1 MLFRVVLPQT
11 AHVVSSSI
19 GSPKL
24 GLTYKTLIVRND
36 YEAASVIVKWLSSSD
51 LLTKN

>member
-11 AHVVSSSI
+11 AHVVSSST

-24 GLTYKTLIVRND
+24 VLTYKTLIVRNES
-36 YEAASVIVKWLSSSD
+36 EAVSVIVKWLASSD